1 MTLHNEDEII
11 GHLQAAGQRQQDT
24 QRAAADIKNVRVVLE
39 DRFAREASAQP
50 RTQSWP
56 MWSRLLSAAAIL
68 VVLAGAVVYFGEL
81 PYGTSVVWAD
91 VVERFRSVDFF
102 NATIYFKDNA
112 SSEPRQVE
120 IWMGRGGEARLRTGS
135 QVLFARD
142 GRVTQGFD
150 FVRRIPIP
158 QEGFDSRAEQILE
171 MLGRSRPFNLD
182 TVLQMLRHDRP
193 LQEVTPTVNADAGIS
208 ADLVV
213 FDLQSAVSPE
223 WLRIWALA
231 ESRLPVRLLSWDPRD
246 GECVDVVFTYSKE
259 QPAAFF
265 DPNAYRVVLTSR
277 ASGGTTNLA
286 YALLK
291 DPGGRDIVPRDLF
304 DKAGYHMPV
313 VEQVGVTEYGA
324 VWVKAGR
331 SSNHRPDGDFFY
343 GFRKAGDDLGREYS
357 VVWSTHRV
365 GDDRSIQVFLP
376 PDYPFDR
383 RVPSKLSLTCQTETH
398 RPNEK
403 ADVIGTA
410 ELTEWEPNTPWPTSM
425 LSQTEAATL
434 LRKAHALCLNKRFD
448 LCDRVV
454 GLALTLDKE
463 GRLTL
468 EIERLDF
475 TRLLVTKEYQKAAEI
490 ALKRWPAAMERYL
503 HPGKEWPSTGELM
516 DYLAAIAASGQI
528 DKAGELWHEI
538 IQARPDLSGFP
549 RPARI
554 AEQLQMELSTDGP
567 VVRTLLIRFRDI
579 NLAVE
584 QMEQILGIDI
594 RNNKDL
600 APLAGYRP
608 EIEAWRRHREELARY
623 YLEHPLKD
631 GQADLRPH
639 RPGEQYPI
647 CDNLNLPGLDGYMAW
662 PQTGSLREDLRLYKG
677 PENAARIQFDPSFQ
691 DMDLNHDLV
700 SRNTDFGKSRD
711 LLIGCLGLEVV
722 EDTRPIKVWVAI
734 HDGRSLKDPN
744 QVLAPLRYDSLAP
757 KAGMMRASARAGLPL
772 SYLFINLAMDQGV
785 FMDNQTRLDP
795 EIPVALECPSFAG
808 PEGQAFASQWFKEQF
823 GITFTEE
830 TRPMTV
836 WVIRKKTSVH
846 H

>member
-1 MTLHNEDEII
+1 MTIHNEDEVI

-24 QRAAADIKNVRVVLE
+24 QRAAADIEKVRAVLG
-39 DRFAREASAQP
+39 DRFAREASAQSKT
-50 RTQSWP
+50 RSWP
-56 MWSRLLSAAAIL
+56 LWTKLLSAAA
-68 VVLAGAVVYFGEL
+68 VLIAGVGAVVYFGGL
-81 PYGTSVVWAD
+81 PDGSSVAWAD
-91 VVERFRSVDFF
+91 VVERFKSVDFF

-120 IWMGRGGEARLRTGS
+120 IWMGRGGEARLRAGS

-142 GRVTQGFD
+142 GRVSRGFD
-150 FVRRIPIP
+150 FVRRITIP
-158 QEGFDSRAEQILE
+158 QDGFDSRAGQILE

-182 TVLQMLRHDRP
+182 TVLQMVCHDKP

-213 FDLQSAVSPE
+213 FDLQSVVSPE

-231 ESRLPVRLLSWDPRD
+231 ESRLPVRLLSWDPRN
-246 GECVDVVFTYSKE
+246 GGCVDVVFTYSKE
-259 QPAAFF
+259 QPADFF
-265 DPNAYRVVLTSR
+265 DPNAYTQVLSSQ
-277 ASGGTTNLA
+277 ASGGSANLA

-291 DPGGRDIVPRDLF
+291 DPGGRDYVPQDLF
-304 DKAGYHMPV
+304 AKAGYHMPV
-313 VEQVGVTEYGA
+313 VEQVGITEYGA
-324 VWVKAGR
+324 VWVVAGR
-331 SSNHRPDGDFFY
+331 SGNHRPDGGFFF
-343 GFRKAGDDLGREYS
+343 GFLKTGDDLGREYN

-365 GDDRSIQVFLP
+365 SDDRSIQVFLP
-376 PDYPFDR
+376 EGYPFDR
-383 RVPSKLSLTCQTETH
+383 RMPGKLFFMCQAEVY

-403 ADVIGTA
+403 PDIIGTTN
-410 ELTEWEPNTPWPTSM
+410 LTQWDSNTPWPAEM
-425 LSQTEAATL
+425 LSQTEAATM
-434 LRKAHALCLNKRFD
+434 LRKAQALCLNKSFE
-448 LCDRVV
+448 LCDQVV
-454 GLALTLDKE
+454 GLARTLDKE
-463 GRLTL
+463 GRLAL

-475 TRLLVTKEYQKAAEI
+475 TRLLVTKDFQKAAEI
-490 ALKRWPAAMERYL
+490 ALERWPAAMDRYL
-503 HPGKEWPSTGELM
+503 HPGKEWPSPWEFM
-516 DYLAAIAASGQI
+516 DYLVAVAGAGRI
-528 DKAGELWHEI
+528 DKAAELW
-538 IQARPDLSGFP
+538 QAVRQAKPDLSAFP

-554 AEQLQMELSTDGP
+554 AEQLAKELTDGS
-567 VVRTLLIRFRDI
+567 VVRTLVIRFRDH
-579 NLAVE
+579 NLDIG

-594 RNNKDL
+594 RHNKEL

-608 EIEAWRRHREELARY
+608 EVEDWQRHREELARY

-639 RPGEQYPI
+639 RPGEQYPF

-662 PQTGSLREDLRLYKG
+662 PVSGSLRDNHFRLYKG
-677 PENAARIQFDPSFQ
+677 PENAARILLDTGLQ

-700 SRNTDFGKSRD
+700 SRNTDFGRSRE

-722 EDTRPIKVWVAI
+722 EDTRPVKVWIAI

-808 PEGQAFASQWFKEQF
+808 PEGKAFACQWFKNQF

-830 TRPMTV
+830 IRPMTV
-836 WVIRKKTSVH
+836 WVVRKKTSVSP
-846 H
+846 